1 MLITIIVLFLH
12 YRIYNKKKRMEEY
25 YKLLNLLKYLII
37 YTPNK
42 KTLIYNN
49 IPRFNTYYIVI
60 DSTKLKNKKK
70 LIPILQHFK
79 QYFQTFKYHHKRNF
93 DVYNLS
99 DLYEIIGD
107 INTIIKR
114 LKNNEYKNEVYNY
127 NYIVFR
133 LRYVY
138 EEFYI
143 RCETYYKNFEEIK
156 KTALLSH
163 LYIFQA
169 NNIIPQKYNNT
180 LWKLIKY
187 HIQKKLA

>member
-1 MLITIIVLFLH
+1 M
-12 YRIYNKKKRMEEY
+12 EY

-37 YTPNK
+37 HTNHK
-42 KTLIYNN
+42 KTIVDNN
-49 IPRFNTYYIVI
+49 IPRFNTHYIVI
-60 DSTKLKNKKK
+60 DATKLKNKKK

-79 QYFQTFKYHHKRNF
+79 QYFQTFKFPHKRKF
-93 DVYNLS
+93 GVY
-99 DLYEIIGD
+99 DLRDIYEIIGD
-107 INTIIKR
+107 IDTIIRR
-114 LKNNEYKNEVYNY
+114 LKCEQYNNGIYNY

-133 LRYVY
+133 LKYVY

-156 KTALLSH
+156 KTALHSH

-169 NNIIPQKYNNT
+169 NNIIPQKYNNS

>member
-1 MLITIIVLFLH
+1 M
-12 YRIYNKKKRMEEY
+12 EY

-37 YTPNK
+37 HTIHK
-42 KTLIYNN
+42 KTIVYNN

-70 LIPILQHFK
+70 LIPILIHLK
-79 QYFQTFKYHHKRNF
+79 QYFQTFKFHHKRNF
-93 DVYNLS
+93 DVYDLC
-99 DLYEIIGD
+99 DLYDIIRD
-107 INTIIKR
+107 IDVIIKR
-114 LKNNEYKNEVYNY
+114 LKNNKYENGVYNY

-133 LRYVY
+133 LQYMY
-138 EEFYI
+138 EGFFV

-156 KTALLSH
+156 KTALHSH

-169 NNIIPQKYNNT
+169 NNVIPQKYNNS